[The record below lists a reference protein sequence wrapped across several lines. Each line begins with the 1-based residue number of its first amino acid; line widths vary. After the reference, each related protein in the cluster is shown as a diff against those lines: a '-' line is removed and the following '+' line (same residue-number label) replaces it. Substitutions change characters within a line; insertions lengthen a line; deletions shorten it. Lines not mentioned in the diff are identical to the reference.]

1 MLRAA
6 EELAERKYRSWDW
19 NYGASPPFTLQRRER
34 FPWGLVDWRLD
45 VRDGIVR
52 DCRICGDFFAAAD
65 ISGLEGR
72 LRGVPCRSAALAGAL
87 KGVPWQE
94 YFSQCEPQR
103 MEHFFTTL

>member
-1 MLRAA
+1 MRAQPLWVTILQNA
-6 EELAERKYRSWDW
+6 VRCLAKARY
-19 NYGASPPFTLQRRER
+19 NTVCG
-34 FPWGLVDWRLD
+34 
-45 VRDGIVR
+45 DGGVTGKPL
-52 DCRICGDFFAAAD
+52 CGDFFAAAD